1 MIEIDDNQTSSDD
14 TVPVPTIEELETQW
28 WEPLSCGCDPGPEA

>member
-1 MIEIDDNQTSSDD
+1 MIEIDDTQTSSDD

-28 WEPLSCGCDPGPEA
+28 WEPLSCECDPGPEA